1 MNFTKILIANRGEI
15 ACRIIRTAKAL
26 GYRTVAVY
34 SEADAQALHVAMA
47 DEAVC
52 IGPAPV
58 RESYLNV
65 AALLAAARST
75 GADAVHPGY
84 GFLSENDSFAQA
96 CLDAGLV
103 FIGPDPQAILK
114 MGNKAGAKRLML
126 AAGVPCVPGY
136 QGTDQSDATL
146 LAKAGEIGFPIM
158 VKAAA
163 GGGGRGMKVAKTE
176 DDLAEAVSTAR
187 SEAKAAF
194 GNGDVYIEKYLE
206 KPRHIKIQ
214 VLGDGKGRAVHLG
227 ERRAILA
234 ERAAAVAANAAG
246 PASVDDGEGTVGA
259 AGEGLS
265 ASAPAPS
272 YAAVD
277 RTLQVL
283 SRRTKNNPVLIGE
296 PGVGKTELAK
306 ALAKVLGRPLIR
318 LQCYDGME
326 QREALYE
333 WNHAAQLLHMR
344 AAATHAGSA
353 ATPQDIESEVY
364 QKRFLVKRPLL
375 EALQTEAPG
384 ALLLIDEV
392 DRTDEP
398 FEAFLLEYLGEYQV
412 SIPELGT
419 IKAEVA
425 PITILTSNRT
435 RDLNDAVK
443 RRCLYQWMDY
453 PDRERELA
461 VVRSQ
466 VPQASAQLTEQVAE
480 FVGRL
485 RSQPFASAFQRAPG
499 IAESV
504 EWAKALVALD
514 TLTLD
519 PEVVQDTVG
528 ILFKQ
533 REDIAAITPLL
544 DDLLAPAPTVL

>member
-1 MNFTKILIANRGEI
+1 M
-15 ACRIIRTAKAL
+15 TAKDTFKTIDELARAL
-26 GYRTVAVY
+26 QGVGYFAERRLITAV
-34 SEADAQALHVAMA
+34 
-47 DEAVC
+47 
-52 IGPAPV
+52 
-58 RESYLNV
+58 
-65 AALLAAARST
+65 
-75 GADAVHPGY
+75 
-84 GFLSENDSFAQA
+84 FLS
-96 CLDAGLV
+96 
-103 FIGPDPQAILK
+103 LK
-114 MGNKAGAKRLML
+114 LER
-126 AAGVPCVPGY
+126 P
-136 QGTDQSDATL
+136 L
-146 LAKAGEIGFPIM
+146 L
-158 VKAAA
+158 
-163 GGGGRGMKVAKTE
+163 
-176 DDLAEAVSTAR
+176 
-187 SEAKAAF
+187 
-194 GNGDVYIEKYLE
+194 LE
-206 KPRHIKIQ
+206 
-214 VLGDGKGRAVHLG
+214 
-227 ERRAILA
+227 
-234 ERAAAVAANAAG
+234 
-246 PASVDDGEGTVGA
+246 
-259 AGEGLS
+259 
-265 ASAPAPS
+265 
-272 YAAVD
+272 
-277 RTLQVL
+277 
-283 SRRTKNNPVLIGE
+283 GE

-306 ALAKVLGRPLIR
+306 ALSKVLGRPLIR

-344 AAATHAGSA
+344 AAASTAN
-353 ATPQDIESEVY
+353 PQDIEREVY
-364 QKRFLVKRPLL
+364 QQRFLVKRPLL
-375 EALQTEAPG
+375 EALQTVAPG

-392 DRTDEP
+392 DRADEP

-419 IKAEVA
+419 IKADIA
-425 PITILTSNRT
+425 PVTILTSNRT

-466 VPQASAQLTEQVAE
+466 VPEASAKLTEQVAE

-485 RSQPFASAFQRAPG
+485 RSQPFSSAFQRAPG

-544 DDLLAPAPTVL
+544 NDLLAPSPASPLA